1 MKNSALILLL
11 IFIFVSFSSEAQI
24 MKRLKDAAERGVS
37 RAVEK
42 RVETEMEKLAQRQ
55 LEKIFKDVYGP
66 SGMPGVDMKKVLE
79 GISADVPVADSYDF
93 TGYSVMEITG
103 IDEKGKQVEPTI
115 MRSFLSESAMVIGIE
130 VENEESKKEIEKIVL
145 IYDLERNASII
156 LLDNKGE
163 KSRMAYGLDLTK
175 IEEAVEEEGAVTE
188 NTEFQF
194 RKTGNTKT
202 ILGYTCE
209 EFETEDED
217 GKATFWVTESPIKG
231 RNNFWGESNPFFA
244 TRMQN
249 QKNMTFKDLP
259 NGNMMELHF
268 ESKDDNSNMTMKV
281 IELNDDFQQTFLM
294 SDYPNVFAGMQEK

>member
-1 MKNSALILLL
+1 MKTSALILSL
-11 IFIFVSFSSEAQI
+11 IFIFVSFSSDAQI

-42 RVETEMEKLAQRQ
+42 RVETEMEKLAQKQ

-66 SGMPGVDMKKVLE
+66 SGMPGVDINKVLE

-103 IDEKGKQVEPTI
+103 IDEKGKSVEPTI
-115 MRSFLSESAMVIGIE
+115 MRSFLSESAMVIGME
-130 VENEESKKEIEKIVL
+130 VENEESKKASEKIVL

-163 KSRMAYGLDLTK
+163 KSRMAYGLDLAK
-175 IEEAVEEEGAVTE
+175 IEEAIEEEETDLE
-188 NTEFQF
+188 NPEIKF

-231 RNNFWGESNPFFA
+231 RNNFWGESNPFLA
-244 TRMQN
+244 KRMQN
-249 QKNMTFKDLP
+249 QNNISFKDLP
-259 NGNMMELHF
+259 NGNMMELYF
-268 ESKDDNSNMTMKV
+268 ESKDDKSNMTMKV
-281 IELNDDFQQTFLM
+281 IELNDDFQQNFLM